1 MSLLEVLEQMRLK
14 FLGTPPE
21 RQEELP
27 EELPDHPLLGGG
39 HAVQLLLQPKVLT
52 HLDTA
57 HGVNAR
63 LQFFKVKMNRKMER
77 DSLCHLP
84 GTRA

>member
-1 MSLLEVLEQMRLK
+1 MRLK

-21 RQEELP
+21 RREELP
-27 EELPDHPLLGGG
+27 GARADHLLLGGG
-39 HAVQLLLQPKVLT
+39 HAVHLLLQPKVLI

-57 HGVNAR
+57 HRVNAR

-77 DSLCHLP
+77 DSLCHLH

>member
-1 MSLLEVLEQMRLK
+1 MLLLEVLEQMRLK

-21 RQEELP
+21 RQKELP
-27 EELPDHPLLGGG
+27 GARPDHPLLGGG